1 MLIGEAVPVTAEL
14 AGEHPLAEPVGADNA
29 VTSRDLRILVD
40 QAAEPVASSDAEVV
54 LRRRGGDLGVG
65 WCLAEGPM
73 RPVSVVVIDVLAEGV
88 VQMSPAGDQDAV
100 GALAPRAG
108 DPPLADCVRPR
119 RLDRRLDNS
128 QAGRGEDCVE
138 PVGVLGIPV
147 SDQERQAAGPPRR
160 GP

>member
-29 VTSRDLRILVD
+29 VASRDLRILVD

-73 RPVSVVVIDVLAEGV
+73 RPGGGAYVPGRRSGCGRCTRAARWRSTARRLR
-88 VQMSPAGDQDAV
+88 SPA
-100 GALAPRAG
+100 APG
-108 DPPLADCVRPR
+108 
-119 RLDRRLDNS
+119 
-128 QAGRGEDCVE
+128 QA
-138 PVGVLGIPV
+138 
-147 SDQERQAAGPPRR
+147 S
-160 GP
+160 

>member
-1 MLIGEAVPVTAEL
+1 MRPSTTTMKPSGSIRPVRAGMTAAVWHTRNPGSRMLIGEAVPVTAEL

-54 LRRRGGDLGVG
+54 VGRRGGDLGVG

-73 RPVSVVVIDVLAEGV
+73 RPVSVVVIDVLAEDV

-108 DPPLADCVRPR
+108 DP
-119 RLDRRLDNS
+119 
-128 QAGRGEDCVE
+128 
-138 PVGVLGIPV
+138 
-147 SDQERQAAGPPRR
+147 
-160 GP
+160 